1 MFSRTV
7 LILTSLL
14 ISVTCFCQQNPASPS
29 DPASSSA
36 SAPAAPSAP
45 NSQAPSD
52 QTQTSQTQSDKA
64 KTPEEIERE
73 LEKKEQSQHV
83 FLVIPAFSATDRHHP
98 PPLTPR
104 GKFDLMGKTYT
115 DPYIYA
121 LTAVQAG
128 IGQATDS
135 FQGYGQGVQ
144 GYAKRYAAN
153 LTDAASSNFF
163 CNFVYPV
170 MFKQDPRYFRLGEG
184 SFGKRFFS
192 AISQV
197 FVAHQDSGR
206 EMFAFD
212 NVLGAF
218 TSGTISNLYYP
229 KSDRGAALTASRASV
244 SFLYGGLGNFLVEFW
259 PDIDHHFRKNHH
271 ASGAPATAA
280 PAPVEAPTQ
289 DPPR

>member
-1 MFSRTV
+1 VLSRFGLTIAAVLSLTV
-7 LILTSLL
+7 A
-14 ISVTCFCQQNPASPS
+14 CFCQQAPNPPAPGNEPASPS
-29 DPASSSA
+29 GTVSTTPAAQDPKA
-36 SAPAAPSAP
+36 APA
-45 NSQAPSD
+45 Q
-52 QTQTSQTQSDKA
+52 
-64 KTPEEIERE
+64 TPEEIERE

-83 FLVIPAFSATDRHHP
+83 FLVIPAFSATNRHHP

-104 GKFDLMGKTYT
+104 GKFDLMLKTYT

-128 IGQATDS
+128 IGQASDS
-135 FQGYGQGVQ
+135 FLGYGQGMQ

-163 CNFVYPV
+163 CNFAYPV
-170 MFKQDPRYFRLGEG
+170 LFKQDPRYFRLGEG

-206 EMFAFD
+206 QMFAFD

-271 ASGAPATAA
+271 ASGAPATAT
-280 PAPVEAPTQ
+280 PAPVDAPTQ
-289 DPPR
+289 DTPR